1 MAYEIDD
8 HADGRHCVT
17 AVFDNQAD
25 AETAKA
31 DLLADGFAAEDIE
44 IKSAAARLA
53 EPSAPVE
60 DPSLLTSLLNIF
72 IFMPSHDRMTL
83 DEALNRGGVALA
95 VRTDPA
101 TYERAIDIL
110 DRDGA
115 IDLEEREVKWVEE
128 GWSPA
133 NSADEKLT
141 GDPIEQE
148 QPHDPLVRSNAN
160 PDVRERIGVG
170 TSDMTVGSDPYPPSA
185 ASVRDTSHGRSRVRS
200 YLAKPPAGPADPAI

>member
-1 MAYEIDD
+1 MANELDTNQS
-8 HADGRHCVT
+8 GRHVT

-25 AETAKA
+25 AEKARA
-31 DLLADGFAAEDIE
+31 DLLADGFAAADID

-53 EPSAPVE
+53 EPSAPTE

-72 IFMPSHDRMTL
+72 VFMPSHDRMTL
-83 DEALNRGGVALA
+83 DEALRRGGVALA

-115 IDLEEREVKWVEE
+115 IDLEEREVKWVED
-128 GWSPA
+128 GWTPGTPPA
-133 NSADEKLT
+133 EKLT

-148 QPHDPLVRSNAN
+148 QPHDPLVRSGANA
-160 PDVRERIGVG
+160 DVRERIGVG
-170 TSDMTVGSDPYPPSA
+170 TSDMTVGSDLDPPSA
-185 ASVRDTSHGRSRVRS
+185 VSSRDTTHKRSRVRS
-200 YLAKPPAGPADPAI
+200 YMAKPPAGPVDPAI